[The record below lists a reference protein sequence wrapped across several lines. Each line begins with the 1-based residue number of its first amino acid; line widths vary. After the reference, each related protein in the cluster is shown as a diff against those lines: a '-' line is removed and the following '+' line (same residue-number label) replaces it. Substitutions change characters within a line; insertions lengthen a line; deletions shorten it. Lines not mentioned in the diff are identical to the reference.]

1 MAAFTS
7 WSVFKGSVNEG
18 MQSFNHG
25 KPKSETTPLC
35 TVPCLLKELYAVTV
49 HGPGLLI
56 AQFVFPVTTP
66 LPLTRGPGL
75 KS

>member
-1 MAAFTS
+1 MP
-7 WSVFKGSVNEG
+7 G
-18 MQSFNHG
+18 FNNV
-25 KPKSETTPLC
+25 KPKGESTPLR
-35 TVPCLLKELYAVTV
+35 TVACLLKELYAVAV